1 VSVLTRVADGLAA
14 EEYSYAC
21 MVLTGEVNYHAKG
34 VDLGKLGG
42 LGVDAGYPLCDEC
55 AALPPPMTDDEWSVF
70 IAQIRVEAALSK
82 PTRKPPAESVPPVVS
97 TPKPPEPAPAPPNV
111 LTNEEDEVFKH
122 VVDADGRERSEM
134 AARLATVAAY
144 NRGSL
149 ATPLQMRIADVL
161 DGWSLQLSE
170 AKTRQV
176 VLTTRETD
184 RESLHA
190 LVKVAYENMPR
201 PLLPLRDLMRACEK
215 YAYGK
220 HGQKI
225 VIELN
230 PPEPVP
236 PAGNGL
242 WHPRFS

>member
-1 VSVLTRVADGLAA
+1 
-14 EEYSYAC
+14 
-21 MVLTGEVNYHAKG
+21 
-34 VDLGKLGG
+34 
-42 LGVDAGYPLCDEC
+42 
-55 AALPPPMTDDEWSVF
+55 
-70 IAQIRVEAALSK
+70 
-82 PTRKPPAESVPPVVS
+82 
-97 TPKPPEPAPAPPNV
+97 
-111 LTNEEDEVFKH
+111 VFKH

-149 ATPLQMRIADVL
+149 ATPLQFRLADVL
-161 DGWSLQLSE
+161 DGWATQLSE
-170 AKTRQV
+170 AR
-176 VLTTRETD
+176 TREVTLTSREAD
-184 RESLHA
+184 RVSLHA

-225 VIELN
+225 VLELN
-230 PPEPVP
+230 PPEPVS

-242 WHPRFS
+242 WHPRHSLS